1 MYAEALNEVGYQSSG
16 DALTSLNTV
25 RTRAGAIPYT
35 SAQLSNQASFR
46 EAILLERRMELPLE
60 LHRWYDLVRT
70 GKAKDALKTVGIN
83 IQDFNL
89 LFPIPNS
96 QVQIYNNP
104 SGFSQNQ
111 GY

>member
-1 MYAEALNEVGYQSSG
+1 
-16 DALTSLNTV
+16 
-25 RTRAGAIPYT
+25 
-35 SAQLSNQASFR
+35 
-46 EAILLERRMELPLE
+46 LE

-70 GKAKDALKTVGIN
+70 GKAKEALKSVGITM
-83 IQDFNL
+83 QDFQL

-104 SGFSQNQ
+104 TGFSQNQ